1 MEKEGWLSFQQLWI
15 RSRRASR
22 SSSHLYVSP
31 DYSFDNNK
39 DNFHHDFRERTKLQY
54 DTPHRNR
61 KFLNIHIKHLTN
73 KRQFY
78 KINYNDTLASFLLYK
93 HISSNRKFGHLIRK
107 EKNFRLQ
114 KLNVWKRKKNTI
126 INIFIEIM
134 NHITSRII
142 RILKSRKVLY
152 RYRNNWIISVSTGLK
167 YCRIQISFTWS
178 ALTERNNRCR
188 IIKT

>member
-1 MEKEGWLSFQQLWI
+1 LFKYISWFKQLEKSEQLNILEVQIVRSPKNSEYYSRHVMTRKKRNIDMEKEGWLSFQQLWI

-114 KLNVWKRKKNTI
+114 KLNV
-126 INIFIEIM
+126 
-134 NHITSRII
+134 
-142 RILKSRKVLY
+142 
-152 RYRNNWIISVSTGLK
+152 
-167 YCRIQISFTWS
+167 
-178 ALTERNNRCR
+178 
-188 IIKT
+188 